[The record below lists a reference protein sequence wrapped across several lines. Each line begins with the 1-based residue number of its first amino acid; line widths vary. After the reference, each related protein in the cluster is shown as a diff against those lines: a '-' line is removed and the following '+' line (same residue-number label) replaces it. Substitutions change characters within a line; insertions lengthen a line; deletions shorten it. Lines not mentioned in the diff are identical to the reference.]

1 MAPEVLLGRGSFLHL
16 FRDDL
21 QKLNKMQTSV
31 PISSEDCS
39 LMASSG
45 LERLNDEDRALPA
58 GTARPVTFGRSVCA
72 STNFSASQ
80 LHLQPRCV
88 VSCVE
93 FFLLARP
100 SCAASFAIAVL
111 AWKSAMNVIVFS
123 SIVRSNVNDC

>member
-21 QKLNKMQTSV
+21 QNEMQTSV

-88 VSCVE
+88 ASCAE
-93 FFLLARP
+93 FFLLG
-100 SCAASFAIAVL
+100 
-111 AWKSAMNVIVFS
+111 FS
-123 SIVRSNVNDC
+123 GLHAHVDSVCYITGINSNLNYRAKREEILLLI